1 MSVSI
6 YDIAK
11 RLGVS
16 PSTVSRGLQDH
27 PRIGKKTK
35 AKIRQL
41 AKEMGY
47 IPSDVARSLSESK
60 TRTIGMVMTTVSD
73 LFVGKVVEGV
83 EECAIEAGY
92 NVFLN
97 THKND
102 PQRERAVLEAFQRR
116 RVDGLIALTSHIFDH
131 YPQFIDQF
139 DIPVVIIN
147 DQHVSDK
154 LHTVSVDDGAGAKL
168 AVEHLIALG
177 HRRIGYVGVGNRPKS
192 NPYRLQG
199 YQSALQ
205 RAGITSDSALIV
217 DSHLE
222 DHAER
227 GKASLKRLLAAGA
240 TAVFCY
246 NDMIALGLLSACSQH
261 GLLVP
266 DDLSVIG
273 FDNISIS
280 AYTIPPLTTIH
291 QPRFKLGQLAMR
303 MMLELI
309 NGQTP
314 DNQRLL
320 AELIIRQSTAPISAS
335 RT

>member
-16 PSTVSRGLQDH
+16 ASTVSRGLHDH
-27 PRIGKKTK
+27 PGIGKKTK
-35 AKIRQL
+35 EKIREL

-60 TRTIGMVMTTVSD
+60 TRTIGMVMTTVSE

-83 EECAIEAGY
+83 EEYAIEAGY

-102 PQRERAVLEAFQRR
+102 PERERAVLEAFRRR
-116 RVDGLIALTSHIFDH
+116 RVDGLIALTSHIFDQ
-131 YPQFIDQF
+131 YPHFIEQF
-139 DIPVVIIN
+139 DVPVVIIN
-147 DQHVSDK
+147 DQHVSHK
-154 LHTVSVDDGAGAKL
+154 LHTVSIDDVAGAEL
-168 AVEHLIALG
+168 AVGHLIALG

-199 YQSALQ
+199 YQRALQ
-205 RAGITSDSALIV
+205 KAGIAPDRALIV

-227 GKASLKRLLAAGA
+227 GRASLKRLLAARV

-266 DDLSVIG
+266 DDLSVVG

-309 NGQTP
+309 NGQMP
-314 DNQRLL
+314 HNQLL
-320 AELIIRQSTAPISAS
+320 SADLIIRESTAPIRSA
-335 RT
+335 